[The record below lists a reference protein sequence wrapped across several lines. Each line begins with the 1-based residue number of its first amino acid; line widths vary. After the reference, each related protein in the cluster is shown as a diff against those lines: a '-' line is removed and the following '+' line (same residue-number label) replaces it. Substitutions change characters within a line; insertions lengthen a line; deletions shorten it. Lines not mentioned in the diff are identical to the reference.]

1 MVYGMTDI
9 GRNIMGLSS
18 RPAELRPAEF
28 WAVKN
33 VSFEIKRGET
43 LGLIGPNGS
52 GKTTLLKMIN
62 GIFWPDKGKITV
74 KGRVGALIAV
84 GAGFHPLLSGRENI
98 YVNAAILG
106 MTKKEVDK
114 KFDAIVDFADIGNF
128 LDVAVKNYSSGMFV
142 RLGFAVAVHC
152 EPDVL
157 LIDEVLAVGDIQFQS
172 KCMSKMREMDK
183 QGVTKIFISHNL
195 NSVQLLCKN
204 TLYISQGVVQQY
216 GDTQSVINECK
227 KDALSEKGSVDVSD
241 EGVRHGTKEIEI
253 TKVEFI
259 DRNNNV
265 TNIFKRGES
274 LEIKI
279 KFFAKNTVEN
289 PEFVVGFASEHSI
302 RLSSATTRD
311 HGIPVGDINGH
322 GEVTYVIESLP
333 LTVGK
338 YFVTVGCWDATGH
351 FAYDHHRQM
360 YDLVIEDG
368 AIDNRIR
375 ERFGFFY
382 IPSKWNIKKGAN

>member
-1 MVYGMTDI
+1 
-9 GRNIMGLSS
+9 
-18 RPAELRPAEF
+18 
-28 WAVKN
+28 
-33 VSFEIKRGET
+33 
-43 LGLIGPNGS
+43 
-52 GKTTLLKMIN
+52 MIN

>member
-1 MVYGMTDI
+1 MIEVEGLTKHF
-9 GRNIMGLSS
+9 GRI
-18 RPAELRPAEF
+18 A
-28 WAVKN
+28 AVKN